1 MLKAN
6 KKTLI
11 ITSIVTVLPIFAGLF
26 LWDRLPDTM
35 AIHFGINSGA
45 DGFSSKA
52 FAVIGLPL
60 IMLALEWIA
69 AFVTAHDPKKQNI
82 SPKIFAVT
90 LWLFPLI
97 SLAVAAAI
105 YAYNL
110 GSGMNAALIGG
121 LILGVL
127 LIVAGN
133 YLPKARQNYTFG
145 YKIPWTLAD
154 EDNWNR
160 THRLA
165 GFLWMAG
172 GILIV
177 VGTLT
182 GSSGIYAAIAVLAAA
197 ALIPIIYSYILHIKK
212 EK

>member
-6 KKTLI
+6 KRTLI
-11 ITSIVTVLPIFAGLF
+11 ITSIVTVLPICIGLY
-26 LWDRLPDTM
+26 LWNRLPDTM
-35 AIHFGINSGA
+35 AIHFGINRGA

-97 SLAVAAAI
+97 SLAVSAAI
-105 YAYNL
+105 YTYNL

-121 LILGVL
+121 LVLGL
-127 LIVAGN
+127 LFIIAGN
-133 YLPKARQNYTFG
+133 YLPKARQNYTIG
-145 YKIPWTLAD
+145 IRLPWTLAN
-154 EDNWNR
+154 EENWNR

-165 GFLWMAG
+165 GYLWVIG
-172 GILIV
+172 GILLIIAA
-177 VGTLT
+177 LT
-182 GSSGIYAAIAVLAAA
+182 GIVKFQWLIALLLVLT
-197 ALIPIIYSYILHIKK
+197 LVPYIYSYWLHVKQGL
-212 EK
+212 